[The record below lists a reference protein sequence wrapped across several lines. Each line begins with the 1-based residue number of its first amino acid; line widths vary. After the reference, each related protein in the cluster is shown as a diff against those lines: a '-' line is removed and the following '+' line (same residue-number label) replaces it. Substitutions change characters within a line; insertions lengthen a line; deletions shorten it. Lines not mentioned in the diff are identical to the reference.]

1 MADKYT
7 SSIDWRYH
15 RNGCS
20 TCLRAEDFLS
30 RHKIG
35 DGELMLASKAKLGA
49 ADALKLASQADH
61 IYASKHTKHVHF
73 DMKNDRPGDDQLLE
87 IMLGPT
93 GNLRAPIIRKGKNLL
108 VGFNEESYKQ
118 ILT

>member
-1 MADKYT
+1 MAEAKNKI
-7 SSIDWRYH
+7 IDWRYH

-20 TCLRAEDFLS
+20 TCLRAEDFLA
-30 RHKIG
+30 RHKIA
-35 DGELMLASKAKLGA
+35 DGEVVLASKGKLGA
-49 ADALKLASQADH
+49 KDALKLAREAEH
-61 IYASKHTKHVHF
+61 VYASKHSKHVHY
-73 DMKNDRPGDDQLLE
+73 DMKKDAPADNELLE
-87 IMLGPT
+87 MMLGPT